1 MQVERDWQQCHES
14 GARVSNAYAT
24 YLKQGDSPWK
34 RGLIP
39 HIIIGPHGLIIK
51 APAV

>member
-1 MQVERDWQQCHES
+1 MIEEVKDDFDYFASHM
-14 GARVSNAYAT
+14 GTYAT

-39 HIIIGPHGLIIK
+39 HNINISHDKLIKISV
-51 APAV
+51 A